1 MSKKVPIRI
10 IREFKSMGVKKDR
23 KSALS
28 AWKNFGSK
36 SIFLSILAGLITA
49 GLFSFVLYAFAT
61 YGVDQTF
68 PQEIL

>member
-1 MSKKVPIRI
+1 
-10 IREFKSMGVKKDR
+10 MGAKKDR

-68 PQEIL
+68 PPGNTLNPGCAPGTAHTVR